1 MASAFDH
8 GHKDLVLAIDY
19 NLYGTRMVTASSD
32 HTLRVWDKQGDAW
45 ELTDSWK
52 AHDAE
57 VTDVK
62 WNGPFT
68 GEMLASIGEDG
79 IFKVW
84 EEDPLER
91 PNSHKRFR
99 RMYQLWSPT
108 KVPFMSLDFKNIG
121 ADTFVALI
129 TRDGYL
135 MICEPVDSDDFR
147 DWQLLTQTYVCPTP
161 SRTEETSFRVS
172 FHHEKLPGWHA
183 IAAGLD
189 RKSIGLAVAAMDK
202 VIVYRTD
209 RERQLYVAAELTG
222 TGALVRDVA
231 WANGAMRGF
240 DVIATAC
247 KDGAVRVY
255 ELTTPLPAGPVPVV
269 KEKHKDKEKDQ
280 DWDSSRGSSDLQ
292 RPQEKESRRLHSGIG
307 AGLAGATQ
315 PNVTNQNKN
324 EDPSRVKHVVKLVS
338 ELREHESAVWRVGFS
353 PMGDVLISSGDDGKI
368 RTWKRSFDA
377 TKSTTEWIEY
387 SVVGTRP
394 GDDETDD
401 A

>member
-1 MASAFDH
+1 MATAFDH

-19 NLYGTRMVTASSD
+19 NLYGNRMVTASSD
-32 HTLRVWDKQGDAW
+32 HTLRVWDKEGDAW
-45 ELTDSWK
+45 ELMDSWK

-62 WNGPFT
+62 WNGPFS

-108 KVPFMSLDFKNIG
+108 KVPFMSLDFKDIG

-147 DWQLLTQTYVCPTP
+147 DWQVLTQMYVCPTP
-161 SRTEETSFRVS
+161 PRTDETSFRVS

-189 RKSIGLAVAAMDK
+189 RKSLGLAVAAMDK

-209 RERQLYVAAELTG
+209 RERQLYIAAELL
-222 TGALVRDVA
+222 GARGLVRDVA

-240 DVIATAC
+240 DVIATAS

-255 ELTTPLPAGPVPVV
+255 ELTTPMRSESTPTSS
-269 KEKHKDKEKDQ
+269 EKDL
-280 DWDSSRGSSDLQ
+280 DSPRTSSEIPRSKEQ
-292 RPQEKESRRLHSGIG
+292 RRAQSGIG
-307 AGLAGATQ
+307 AGLAGSPQ
-315 PNVTNQNKN
+315 PNLTGQGSSG
-324 EDPSRVKHVVKLVS
+324 DRSRIKHDVKLVS
-338 ELREHESAVWRVGFS
+338 ELHEHEGAVWRVGFS

-368 RTWKRSFDA
+368 RTWKRAFDA
-377 TKSTTEWIEY
+377 SNGTAEWIEY

-394 GDDETDD
+394 DEEETPYEE
-401 A
+401 